1 MEMLTKR
8 VLQAVDGSIRHWLRD
23 AVMPLE
29 LDHGIFFTHRPS
41 GVFSAQRCALCQL
54 FVLKQ
59 DHCHCCPL
67 FRVEGV
73 WCTSLGSTYTWFVT
87 FPSLAPAKAMVAK
100 LVEAR
105 IYVEQIKGENY
116 HVYRKL

>member
-1 MEMLTKR
+1 MLTKR

-73 WCTSLGSTYTWFVT
+73 WCTSLGSTYKFISSVGAVT
-87 FPSLAPAKAMVAK
+87 LDVVKRYI
-100 LVEAR
+100 E
-105 IYVEQIKGENY
+105 EQKN
-116 HVYRKL
+116 K